1 MRLSVTR
8 SGIGCLPWEHR
19 STDIRRHDLSQWEAL
34 APEQEVSAMSAPARN
49 RIPEYWVLNLQDRR
63 LEVYRHPVGEE
74 YTEKVVLE
82 TGETLACLA
91 KPDDKIAVN
100 DLLP

>member
-1 MRLSVTR
+1 M
-8 SGIGCLPWEHR
+8 GG
-19 STDIRRHDLSQWEAL
+19 L
-34 APEQEVSAMSAPARN
+34 APEQEVSAMSAPAR
-49 RIPEYWVLNLQDRR
+49 EYWVLNLQDRR

-82 TGETLACLA
+82 TGQMLDCLA
-91 KPDDKIAVN
+91 EPDNKIAVS